1 MLKKISRQLR
11 PSKLPDTY
19 TLNTIRLLDYSS
31 GQLNCVRRLAARRF
45 DHSTG
50 EKTMAVKTE
59 DDDDVAL
66 SPLEA
71 LVYCLMQ
78 QNEAYLNLFDT
89 PASEVA
95 CRELGKSLRAVTK
108 AISSFAQYYDS
119 ESALNYPT
127 FEDDDSEQ

>member
-1 MLKKISRQLR
+1 
-11 PSKLPDTY
+11 
-19 TLNTIRLLDYSS
+19 LLDYSS

>member
-1 MLKKISRQLR
+1 
-11 PSKLPDTY
+11 
-19 TLNTIRLLDYSS
+19 
-31 GQLNCVRRLAARRF
+31 
-45 DHSTG
+45 
-50 EKTMAVKTE
+50 MAVKTE

-66 SPLEA
+66 SPLDA

-108 AISSFAQYYDS
+108 AISSFALYYESD
-119 ESALNYPT
+119 SALNYSA
-127 FEDDDSEQ
+127 FEADDSEE

>member
-1 MLKKISRQLR
+1 
-11 PSKLPDTY
+11 
-19 TLNTIRLLDYSS
+19 
-31 GQLNCVRRLAARRF
+31 
-45 DHSTG
+45 
-50 EKTMAVKTE
+50 MAVKTE
-59 DDDDVAL
+59 KNEEDDDITQR
-66 SPLEA
+66 PLDA
-71 LVYCLMQ
+71 LVSCLML